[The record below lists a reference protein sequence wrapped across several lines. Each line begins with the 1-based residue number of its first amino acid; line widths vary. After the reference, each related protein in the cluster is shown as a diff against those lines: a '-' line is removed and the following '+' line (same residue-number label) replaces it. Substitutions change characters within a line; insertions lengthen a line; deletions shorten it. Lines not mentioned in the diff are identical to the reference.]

1 MTTEKTKHY
10 VLLVDDDPGM
20 LHLLLIRLQA
30 AGYTV
35 ETATSAAAA
44 LGCIAARRPDA
55 VISDLR
61 MDGMDGIALLHEL
74 QRRAPGLPVLLITAH
89 GTIPDAVHATQSGAF
104 GFLTKPV
111 NRDELLELLAR
122 AVRQNGAI
130 AAREDWHADVITRS
144 ARMQDLLAD
153 VRRVGPS
160 DASVLIRGESGT
172 GKELIA
178 RALHRISPRRDGPFV
193 ALNCG
198 AVPETLMEA
207 ELFGYERG
215 AFTGATRE
223 HPGLIRAAHGGT
235 LFLDE
240 IGDMPLNLQVK
251 LLRVLQERRVRRIGG
266 VVDAAI
272 DIRVVSATHRDLEAA
287 IRAGSFREDLYY
299 RLNVVTLH
307 VPPLRERREDIPLL
321 VNHALSRIA
330 ARAHGVR
337 KVYAPE
343 AMELLVGAEWPGN
356 VRQLENVVEQTV
368 ALSPGPVISAALVR
382 KALGSAAARIPAF
395 DEARDEFTRQYLVHL
410 LQLTGGNVAHAS
422 RLAQR
427 HRTDFYKLL
436 HRYALDPKQFKLA
449 R

>member
-1 MTTEKTKHY
+1 
-10 VLLVDDDPGM
+10 
-20 LHLLLIRLQA
+20 
-30 AGYTV
+30 
-35 ETATSAAAA
+35 
-44 LGCIAARRPDA
+44 
-55 VISDLR
+55 
-61 MDGMDGIALLHEL
+61 
-74 QRRAPGLPVLLITAH
+74 
-89 GTIPDAVHATQSGAF
+89 
-104 GFLTKPV
+104 
-111 NRDELLELLAR
+111 
-122 AVRQNGAI
+122 
-130 AAREDWHADVITRS
+130 
-144 ARMQDLLAD
+144 
-153 VRRVGPS
+153 
-160 DASVLIRGESGT
+160 VLIRGESGT

-178 RALHRISPRRDGPFV
+178 RALHRISPRRNGPFV

-251 LLRVLQERRVRRIGG
+251 LLRALQERRVRHIGG
-266 VVDAAI
+266 VVDTPV

-287 IRAGSFREDLYY
+287 IRAGLFREDFYY

-321 VNHALSRIA
+321 VNHALNRIA
-330 ARAHGVR
+330 ARAHGAR

-410 LQLTGGNVAHAS
+410 LQLTNGNVTQAS

-436 HRYALDPKQFKLA
+436 HRYALDPKQFKPA
-449 R
+449 S

>member
-1 MTTEKTKHY
+1 MTTGKKKHH

-20 LHLLLIRLQA
+20 LQLLRIRLQA

-55 VISDLR
+55 VISDVR
-61 MDGMDGIALLHEL
+61 MDGMDGIALLHEV

-104 GFLTKPV
+104 GFLTKPI
-111 NRDELLELLAR
+111 NRDELLDLLAR
-122 AVRQNGAI
+122 AVRQNGAV
-130 AAREDWHADVITRS
+130 AAPEDWHADVITRS
-144 ARMQDLLAD
+144 PRMQDLLAD

-193 ALNCG
+193 ALNC
-198 AVPETLMEA
+198 AALPETLMEA

-223 HPGLIRAAHGGT
+223 YPGLMAAADGGT

-240 IGDMPLNLQVK
+240 IGDMPLNLQAK

-266 VVDAAI
+266 VADAPV
-272 DIRVVSATHRDLEAA
+272 DIRVVSATHRDLETA
-287 IRAGSFREDLYY
+287 IRTGSFREDLYY

-321 VNHALSRIA
+321 VNHTLNRIA
-330 ARAHGVR
+330 ARADGVR

-382 KALGSAAARIPAF
+382 KALGSAAGRIPAF

-410 LQLTGGNVAHAS
+410 LQLTGGNVTHAA

-436 HRYALDPKQFKLA
+436 HRYALDPKQFKPA